1 MSNLGRMSRPLT
13 HALAASCALL
23 GLGLA
28 ASGCADAS
36 AQSVVEV
43 HTADLACADAAP
55 DADGSWQSAPLPPL
69 ASGCTWLR
77 FDGTTSYVIDHPLG
91 RAPREVA
98 VYLSFDESGAPAS
111 LAAGDEALIQAVDD
125 TTLTLRNATHQR
137 FFARVLLR

>member
-1 MSNLGRMSRPLT
+1 MT
-13 HALAASCALL
+13 HALAGLCALL
-23 GLGLA
+23 GLAPL

-43 HTADLACADAAP
+43 HAADLACADTAP

-69 ASGCTWLR
+69 TTGCTWLR
-77 FDGTTSYVIDHPLG
+77 FDGTTTYVIDHPLG
-91 RAPREVA
+91 HAPRDVSI
-98 VYLSFDESGAPAS
+98 YLSFDESGAPAS